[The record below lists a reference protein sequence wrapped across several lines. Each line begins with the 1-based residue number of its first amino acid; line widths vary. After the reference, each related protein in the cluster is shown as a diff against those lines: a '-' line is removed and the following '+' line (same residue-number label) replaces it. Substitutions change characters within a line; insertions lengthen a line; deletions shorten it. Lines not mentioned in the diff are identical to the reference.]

1 MSYDNPKITTF
12 KDLIAWQKS
21 HQLVIE
27 IYKNSKSFP
36 KEETFGL
43 TNQIRRAAVSIS
55 SNIAEGFGRR
65 SADDRARFYD
75 MARASLN
82 EVQSQLLIAKD
93 IDFLSNDVYTDLEV
107 KTVEAHKLLT
117 GLINKTKSM
126 SKDS

>member
-1 MSYDNPKITTF
+1 MSYENPKITTF
-12 KDLIAWQKS
+12 KDLVAWQKS
-21 HQLVIE
+21 HTLVVE
-27 IYKNSKSFP
+27 IYKHTKSFP

-43 TNQIRRAAVSIS
+43 TNQIRRAAVSIA

-65 SADDRARFYD
+65 SSTDRARFYD

-93 IDFLSNDVYTDLEV
+93 IDFLSDDVYTNLES

-126 SKDS
+126 SKES